1 MKRWHVLV
9 SVLVVAVF
17 ALLLNQDALARSAWQ
32 KYRSP
37 AVALALNRGDAEL
50 AMQLGNYYFGNGE
63 YDLVKAE
70 KAYRKAVA
78 INLSILWGHYQ
89 LARVIFVRGDYNSA
103 LDEINRELEANP
115 QNLRSLYVRGLIY
128 GYTGNSVK
136 AAEDFQRFTEWAPSE
151 WAGYNDLAWALSKA
165 GKYSK
170 AEEAVEKAFDKVPY
184 GKQNPWLWNALG
196 LAELNLKKYSEAELS
211 FSKAATFAEKLTEA
225 DWQKSYPGNDPKSA
239 EGGLSSFRAAIE
251 NNLAS
256 AKARNAGK

>member
-70 KAYRKAVA
+70 RAYRKAVA
-78 INLSILWGHYQ
+78 INPSILWGHYQ

-151 WAGYNDLAWALSKA
+151 WAGYNDLAWALSK
-165 GKYSK
+165 GGRYK
-170 AEEAVEKAFDKVPY
+170 EALAVIMTALDKVPR
-184 GKQNPWLWNALG
+184 GDKNTWLWNAKG
-196 LAELNLKKYSEAELS
+196 VAELNLADYNAA
-211 FSKAATFAEKLTEA
+211 AATFAKAKSTADQLTLDA
-225 DWQKSYPGNDPKSA
+225 WHKAYPGNDPASA
-239 EGGLSSFRAAIE
+239 TSGLDAFRNAIIE
-251 NNLAS
+251 NLQRAEAHLAP
-256 AKARNAGK
+256 